1 VIELIV
7 WS

>member
-1 VIELIV
+1 LIV